1 MKIKLLT
8 LLVTLLSSQAWASAF
23 PVGNYRG
30 RGLWKSLSESGNYTD
45 SITINNNSV
54 KTDYTLPDGSKRQ
67 WNFEMSPQ
75 QNGFF
80 KVMSRGIEIG
90 QGYCLEKAEVCHY
103 EITQDKFSLEETFTL
118 LDGRLYRFGSKDY
131 GKGRIMWQEA
141 VDKD

>member
-1 MKIKLLT
+1 MKIKILT
-8 LLVTLLSSQAWASAF
+8 ILVALLSSQAWASAF
-23 PVGNYRG
+23 PVGNYHG
-30 RGLWKSLSESGNYTD
+30 HGLWKSLSEKGNYTNTI
-45 SITINNNSV
+45 SINNNSV
-54 KTDYTLPDGSKRQ
+54 STDYKLPDGSRRK

-80 KVMSRGIEIG
+80 KVISEGTELG

-103 EITQDKFSLEETFTL
+103 EIKQGTFSLEETFTL

-141 VDKD
+141 ADKD